1 MKVQVKIISEVKK
14 LRYKILKQHELIN
27 YYDQMSYTLGG
38 QDFTRERVDCTRDLS
53 APFEKWIYKKID
65 AEEKLKVMEA
75 DLETKLEELGSVID
89 RLEQQEYQMVLTY
102 RYILNTDW
110 DDMPSK
116 LNYSISTIF
125 RFHRLALLELKK
137 LDS

>member
-1 MKVQVKIISEVKK
+1 M
-14 LRYKILKQHELIN
+14 KQHELIE

-38 QDFTRERVDCTRDLS
+38 SDYSRERVDCTRDLR
-53 APFEKWIYKKID
+53 APFEKWIMKKIE
-65 AEEKLKVMEA
+65 AEERLRDMES
-75 DLETKLEELGSVID
+75 DLSAKLEKLGSLID
-89 RLEQQEYQMVLTY
+89 KLEQQEYQMVLTY

>member
-75 DLETKLEELGSVID
+75 DLEAKLEELGSVID

-110 DDMPSK
+110 DDMPRK

>member
-75 DLETKLEELGSVID
+75 DLEAKLEELGSVID

-102 RYILNTDW
+102 RYILNTGW

>member
-53 APFEKWIYKKID
+53 APFEKWIYKK
-65 AEEKLKVMEA
+65 
-75 DLETKLEELGSVID
+75 T
-89 RLEQQEYQMVLTY
+89 R
-102 RYILNTDW
+102 N
-110 DDMPSK
+110 
-116 LNYSISTIF
+116 
-125 RFHRLALLELKK
+125 
-137 LDS
+137 